1 VRLCESAGV
10 DPLWIGGRS
19 KKWIEIVRVN
29 IFFIRA
35 FIQSEEEEVFVG
47 KKCLS
52 IEYGI
57 RKQHQR

>member
-29 IFFIRA
+29 TKIIDGLGFNPRLKHIFVHG
-35 FIQSEEEEVFVG
+35 S
-47 KKCLS
+47 LPS
-52 IEYGI
+52 
-57 RKQHQR
+57 